1 MNISKEHIEEL
12 IFDYHEGN
20 LSDSEKSELLNL
32 IHQNPEFES
41 DFALWAQTYA
51 HVESSVPDYG
61 LAASLLQK
69 PVVAWYSQAWAKV
82 GISALVVTGGILGY
96 WVYSQK
102 SEPQTHFV
110 PSEKVKIEAI
120 EAKEPIS
127 ISTKPNTTNKPNSKQ
142 KIENEKTPSVS
153 VIQETVLEKPV
164 SEVIVETQ
172 NPVQPFQGSEPW
184 KSLQKEELTSKVM
197 EVEITKP
204 DTLAKTVLEEPQ
216 KKQEEKPTKKTK
228 RKQPLKLK
236 PSPDFMPVNPN
247 F

>member
-69 PVVAWYSQAWAKV
+69 PAVAWYSQAWAKV
-82 GISALVVTGGILGY
+82 GVSALVVTGGILGY
-96 WVYSQK
+96 WVFSRK
-102 SEPQTHFV
+102 SETKTSFV
-110 PSEKVKIEAI
+110 QSETVNVVST
-120 EAKEPIS
+120 EAKENS
-127 ISTKPNTTNKPNSKQ
+127 HISTKPNTTNKPNSKL

-153 VIQETVLEKPV
+153 VIQESVLEKPV
-164 SEVIVETQ
+164 SEVIVET
-172 NPVQPFQGSEPW
+172 SEAE
-184 KSLQKEELTSKVM
+184 QTSKVL
-197 EVEITKP
+197 ELETAKP
-204 DTLAKTVLEEPQ
+204 DTLAKTVLVEPQ
-216 KKQEEKPTKKTK
+216 NKQEEKPAKKPK
-228 RKQPLKLK
+228 RKLPLNLK

>member
-1 MNISKEHIEEL
+1 MKNKMNISKEHIEEL

-61 LAASLLQK
+61 LVASLLQK
-69 PVVAWYSQAWAKV
+69 PAVAWYSQAWAKV
-82 GISALVVTGGILGY
+82 GVSALVVTGGILGY
-96 WVYSQK
+96 WALSKK
-102 SEPQTHFV
+102 SEPETHFV
-110 PSEKVKIEAI
+110 PSETVKVLST
-120 EAKEPIS
+120 EAKENS
-127 ISTKPNTTNKPNSKQ
+127 LISTKPNTTNKQNSKL
-142 KIENEKTPSVS
+142 KIENKKIHTIS
-153 VIQETVLEKPV
+153 VIQESVLEKPV
-164 SEVIVETQ
+164 SEINVEAPQAEQTLE
-172 NPVQPFQGSEPW
+172 VSE
-184 KSLQKEELTSKVM
+184 TSKVL

-204 DTLAKTVLEEPQ
+204 DTLAKTVLVEPQ
-216 KKQEEKPTKKTK
+216 KKQEEKPAKKTK
-228 RKQPLKLK
+228 RKLPLNLK

>member
-1 MNISKEHIEEL
+1 MNISKEHIEAL

-69 PVVAWYSQAWAKV
+69 PAVAWYGQAWAKV
-82 GISALVVTGGILGY
+82 GVSALVVTGGILGY
-96 WVYSQK
+96 WVFSRK
-102 SEPQTHFV
+102 SETKTSFV
-110 PSEKVKIEAI
+110 QSDTVNVLSTEAR
-120 EAKEPIS
+120 ENSLIS
-127 ISTKPNTTNKPNSKQ
+127 AKPNTTNKPNSKL
-142 KIENEKTPSVS
+142 KLENEKTTTVS
-153 VIQETVLEKPV
+153 DIQESVLEKPV
-164 SEVIVETQ
+164 SEVIVETP
-172 NPVQPFQGSEPW
+172 NPEQLIKGSEPLM
-184 KSLQKEELTSKVM
+184 SLQKEAQTSKVL

-204 DTLAKTVLEEPQ
+204 DTLAKTVLAEPQ
-216 KKQEEKPTKKTK
+216 KKQEEKPAKKAK
-228 RKQPLKLK
+228 RKLPLNLK